1 MAEFERTRWTD
12 ERMDDLAG
20 EARALRV
27 EMHEEFRDVR
37 QELREV
43 RGELS
48 SGRRWTVNLWATT
61 VIGFV
66 AVLVQVSLR

>member
-1 MAEFERTRWTD
+1 
-12 ERMDDLAG
+12 MDDLAS

-37 QELREV
+37 QELRELH
-43 RGELS
+43 GELS
-48 SGRRWTVNLWATT
+48 TSRRWTVNLWATT

-66 AVLVQVSLR
+66 AVLIQVGLR